1 MRRAPVQP
9 TLPPRPK
16 MAPGRTGPN
25 ETAVAQASRN
35 LHSPWPRPS
44 PQTANEKSACTANST
59 AHTEGGARARWR
71 SSAPALRPLK
81 GRARHQDPGGPH
93 KMAPAASAATRTLGP
108 LREDPARPS
117 PTAVPRTADRDPGR
131 QRVTAAPP
139 PDIILMGTGP
149 THLPSPHCLRADR
162 GAARVHGL
170 AHPQGSW
177 RPAAPPA
184 QDGHARSSTPTSSS
198 RSSRRLHRASACISL
213 SGSPQRRGSSAG
225 QSAAELPTPGPSP
238 RLWALPIRLWLP
250 CRQLGAK
257 AGG

>member
-1 MRRAPVQP
+1 MQGQP
-9 TLPPRPK
+9 EGPILSGMPWDGYSGRQPPDP
-16 MAPGRTGPN
+16 AEDGGRTLRLGRP
-25 ETAVAQASRN
+25 AVPQRPARPCPH
-35 LHSPWPRPS
+35 LH
-44 PQTANEKSACTANST
+44 Q
-59 AHTEGGARARWR
+59 ARWR

-81 GRARHQDPGGPH
+81 GRAHHQDPGGPR

-108 LREDPARPS
+108 RREDPARQS
-117 PTAVPRTADRDPGR
+117 PPAVHRTADRGPGR
-131 QRVTAAPP
+131 QCVTAVPP

-184 QDGHARSSTPTSSS
+184 QGGHARSSTPTSSS

-238 RLWALPIRLWLP
+238 RLWTLPIRLWLP